1 MVKCLVTFIC
11 AQIGHKRTNPSLLFL
26 TQIFFVIKSQKIK
39 MAWFWFLGGLLF
51 ATRLYSTMLKENWN
65 VERFKWNSG
74 TKFLKKKNQNNK
86 DFAQV
91 FNPSKIKIGQNRVY
105 KNKNKDRKLV
115 GKRNRLFFFVWR
127 CVSRLQGISSLL
139 KNLVLFLSFLFLCS
153 TSYITLLDCL
163 RLFKVVR
170 MI

>member
-11 AQIGHKRTNPSLLFL
+11 AQIGHKRTNPLLLFL
-26 TQIFFVIKSQKIK
+26 AQIFFVIKSQKIK

-65 VERFKWNSG
+65 VERLSKIVGLNSS
-74 TKFLKKKNQNNK
+74 KKKNQNNK

-105 KNKNKDRKLV
+105 KNKNKDKKLV
-115 GKRNRLFFFVWR
+115 GKRNRLFFFCLTMCFKIAR
-127 CVSRLQGISSLL
+127 NIFITEKSCS
-139 KNLVLFLSFLFLCS
+139 LSFFLVSLFNIFHYLIRLS
-153 TSYITLLDCL
+153 TI
-163 RLFKVVR
+163 V
-170 MI
+170 

>member
-11 AQIGHKRTNPSLLFL
+11 AQIGHKRTNPLLLFL
-26 TQIFFVIKSQKIK
+26 AQIFLCNKITKIK
-39 MAWFWFLGGLLF
+39 MAGFWFLGGLLF

-65 VERFKWNSG
+65 VERLSKIVGLNSS
-74 TKFLKKKNQNNK
+74 KKKIKIIKTLPKFSIQ
-86 DFAQV
+86 
-91 FNPSKIKIGQNRVY
+91 SKIKIGQNRVY

-153 TSYITLLDCL
+153 TSFITLLDCL

>member
-11 AQIGHKRTNPSLLFL
+11 AQIGHKRTNPLLLFL
-26 TQIFFVIKSQKIK
+26 AQIFFVIKSQRIK

-105 KNKNKDRKLV
+105 KNKNKDKKLV
-115 GKRNRLFFFVWR
+115 GKRNRLFFFLFDDVFQDCKEYLHYWKILF
-127 CVSRLQGISSLL
+127 SF
-139 KNLVLFLSFLFLCS
+139 FLSCFFVQHLSLP
-153 TSYITLLDCL
+153 Y
-163 RLFKVVR
+163 
-170 MI
+170 